1 MPVFFTTLKASPVAT
16 GAHCTIWPKKRA
28 FTFIETKPDV
38 CWQLPL
44 RRSYDSVT
52 YEDGRERQV
61 VVLGEYDR
69 RAWGA
74 GGADL
79 DWYCTGNTEAHTA
92 SEPVY
97 INSKEE
103 IVALIGALAYE
114 ELAQLCRNREAVIT
128 SFNQRG
134 KKSDPTARIGLSIH
148 PADPQD

>member
-1 MPVFFTTLKASPVAT
+1 M
-16 GAHCTIWPKKRA
+16 
-28 FTFIETKPDV
+28 
-38 CWQLPL
+38 
-44 RRSYDSVT
+44 T

-92 SEPVY
+92 SAPVY
-97 INSKEE
+97 INSKDE
-103 IVALIGALAYE
+103 IVALIGALAYA
-114 ELAQLCRNREAVIT
+114 ELAQLCRDREAVIT

-148 PADPQD
+148 PADPQG